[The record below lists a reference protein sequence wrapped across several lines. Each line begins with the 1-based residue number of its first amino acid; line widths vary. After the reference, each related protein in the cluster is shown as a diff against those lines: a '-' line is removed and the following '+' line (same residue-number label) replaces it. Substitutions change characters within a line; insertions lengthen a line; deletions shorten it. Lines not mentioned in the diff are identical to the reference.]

1 MQACRVAH
9 LSKFTMCNS
18 SRPRKNQST
27 ALLIG
32 VILVIFAAVFH
43 TNSSDVVGAICFIS
57 FIVTLVAFFI
67 GVTYAVGRQ
76 LANRIQKRFPAFIC
90 HHKANG
96 GALARW
102 LQFTMPAG
110 SLLAS
115 DLGAE
120 LDPVLIALQCSVKVV
135 VAYLNQRTLAN
146 SWCVAEL
153 ATALTNGT
161 KVVVLRGCDF
171 WFLNVEEIG
180 MMKQLLGAQ
189 RLSLAE
195 HGIDIKIAQR
205 AVDSVQLLDAIEV
218 PYVVIVVV
226 IAIVIATAIAIL

>member
-1 MQACRVAH
+1 M
-9 LSKFTMCNS
+9 
-18 SRPRKNQST
+18 
-27 ALLIG
+27 
-32 VILVIFAAVFH
+32 
-43 TNSSDVVGAICFIS
+43 
-57 FIVTLVAFFI
+57 
-67 GVTYAVGRQ
+67 
-76 LANRIQKRFPAFIC
+76 
-90 HHKANG
+90 
-96 GALARW
+96 W
-102 LQFTMPAG
+102 
-110 SLLAS
+110 
-115 DLGAE
+115 
-120 LDPVLIALQCSVKVV
+120 
-135 VAYLNQRTLAN
+135 
-146 SWCVAEL
+146 VAEL

-205 AVDSVQLLDAIEV
+205 AVDSGQLLDAIEV

>member
-1 MQACRVAH
+1 M
-9 LSKFTMCNS
+9 
-18 SRPRKNQST
+18 
-27 ALLIG
+27 
-32 VILVIFAAVFH
+32 
-43 TNSSDVVGAICFIS
+43 
-57 FIVTLVAFFI
+57 
-67 GVTYAVGRQ
+67 
-76 LANRIQKRFPAFIC
+76 
-90 HHKANG
+90 
-96 GALARW
+96 
-102 LQFTMPAG
+102 
-110 SLLAS
+110 
-115 DLGAE
+115 
-120 LDPVLIALQCSVKVV
+120 DPVLIALQCSVKVV